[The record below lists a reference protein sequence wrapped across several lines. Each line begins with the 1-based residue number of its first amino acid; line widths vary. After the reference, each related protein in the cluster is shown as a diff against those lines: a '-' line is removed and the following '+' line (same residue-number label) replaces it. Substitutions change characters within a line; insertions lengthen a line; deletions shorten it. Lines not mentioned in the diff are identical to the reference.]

1 MLKTPFY
8 PHQSLLCICDCQ
20 FLHIG
25 LWSWPESSVKCNV
38 PSVPFEH
45 RGGVFSPSYPQFWGP
60 LVHSSRSRLFFFFYL
75 CHILDEGG
83 VLSFSSFFFW
93 LFFYFFLLMPH
104 THTVAAWEHYS
115 GIQTLSSFSFCFS
128 GCAENVLFFF
138 FLFLLPA
145 IPRWHSMPFTEK
157 KKNRVTAE
165 GIVCFHFVLHCLLKK
180 QILKNKIKK
189 ATKNK

>member
-1 MLKTPFY
+1 MLKTRFY

-60 LVHSSRSRLFFFFYL
+60 LVHSSRSRLFFL
-75 CHILDEGG
+75 CLLHFGWRWCL
-83 VLSFSSFFFW
+83 FFFFW
-93 LFFYFFLLMPH
+93 LFFFLLMPH

-115 GIQTLSSFSFCFS
+115 GIQTLSSFLFGFS

-138 FLFLLPA
+138 FFLTTCNSKMTFHA
-145 IPRWHSMPFTEK
+145 IYREK
-157 KKNRVTAE
+157 KT
-165 GIVCFHFVLHCLLKK
+165 
-180 QILKNKIKK
+180 
-189 ATKNK
+189 